1 MRETETVEDVP
12 PDPAAARNWLMLR
25 QGWVAE
31 KPVLTAE
38 DVLRLARLARAEAAR
53 RGITF
58 RRALEEVQ
66 QPGGAARN

>member
-31 KPVLTAE
+31 KPVLTVE

-58 RRALEEVQ
+58 RQALAEVQ
-66 QPGGAARN
+66 EPGGSSHH

>member
-12 PDPAAARNWLMLR
+12 PDPTAARNWLMLR

-58 RRALEEVQ
+58 RQALQEVQ
-66 QPGGAARN
+66 QPGGSTQH